1 MTKLIIWPL
10 WSWCFL
16 WRGAHLPCGAEDIV
30 AHLGERVPDLVAAAS
45 VVRLHIQIQI
55 QMQIQIQI
63 QIQGLV
69 CNKRVEEVQVQG
81 SGTSCFPAHREDRSG
96 VFCPVFWHNYCATS
110 TKQGRIASF
119 WHWSCCSRMRNK
131 DQWQKTPILP
141 SDTHF

>member
-1 MTKLIIWPL
+1 MLAGGGGDARYLI
-10 WSWCFL
+10 
-16 WRGAHLPCGAEDIV
+16 
-30 AHLGERVPDLVAAAS
+30 GENEEKTMVLQIQIQMQIQIQVQKQIQ
-45 VVRLHIQIQI
+45 VQIQI

-119 WHWSCCSRMRNK
+119 
-131 DQWQKTPILP
+131 
-141 SDTHF
+141 